1 MNSDR
6 LITSANWVRNE
17 LLVRLAHRIRD
28 FQQLPFIIGAN
39 PNIEW
44 PYRLY
49 WGAFE
54 TLRKQPVIKTN
65 QDNINFC
72 HLLQEL
78 LEDGQHVL
86 PRMALGVS
94 ECATHYQTKDHVL
107 DGFLNRMVRSRISR
121 RLLAEQHVALTK
133 ACCGSDQDQMVLD
146 DLAGRYVN
154 NNNNSNS
161 KKKATH
167 GNSSRSKSLQVGIFN
182 SECSATAIFN
192 QAKTLVTKQLSSF
205 SHLPSIQLYIQ
216 GNDDITF
223 AYIPEQLEHI
233 LYELLNNSMKCTIQH
248 HQRQQKDMN
257 DLPSIQVTICSNKT
271 DIFFRVSDCAGGI
284 PSTKYEKLWSYQE
297 RAASGDFDD
306 FQVIHKM
313 PVTMAERMKLE
324 QQNRN
329 ENNSNNNVEKQKK
342 DSDALTLSSSP
353 DHQQNNNSN
362 NKEHVTLGIGLIM
375 SRIFAEYF
383 GGELQVMT
391 LESYGTD
398 VYVRI
403 PRLGSHTENLGIDLK
418 HRQQQQQHNNKHHH
432 HHHHHVKIH
441 HQQHQQQHK
450 QVSHSTIDI
459 TSDMDIKTKHH
470 VGHQSIEPNKEGWA
484 SSSMVLS

>member
-1 MNSDR
+1 MVSDR

-28 FQQLPFIIGAN
+28 FQQLPFIIGTN

-65 QDNINFC
+65 QDNIKFC
-72 HLLQEL
+72 HLLEEL

-133 ACCGSDQDQMVLD
+133 ACCGSDQDQM
-146 DLAGRYVN
+146 AIHG
-154 NNNNSNS
+154 SN
-161 KKKATH
+161 
-167 GNSSRSKSLQVGIFN
+167 RSKPLQVGIFN

-205 SHLPSIQLYIQ
+205 SHLPPIQLYIQ

-233 LYELLNNSMKCTIQH
+233 LYEILNNSMKCTIQH
-248 HQRQQKDMN
+248 HQRQQKGMN
-257 DLPSIQVTICSNKT
+257 NLPPIQVTICSNKT

-324 QQNRN
+324 QQSRN
-329 ENNSNNNVEKQKK
+329 ENN
-342 DSDALTLSSSP
+342 
-353 DHQQNNNSN
+353 NNNS
-362 NKEHVTLGIGLIM
+362 IGLIM

-418 HRQQQQQHNNKHHH
+418 HRQQQLQQQQHNNKHQHHH

-470 VGHQSIEPNKEGWA
+470 VGHQSLEPNKEGWA